1 LTFFLTK
8 IKLQINTQKQ
18 KKPRRATVGEH
29 WKTNLEA
36 VMHNKNSK
44 NFSQSQIHQYHL
56 PFQPNRK
63 YFTATPNMILDHPEL
78 DIYDQMLYIHI
89 KRIAGDNGQCWA
101 SIRYLAGKMKVSKY
115 RIQKSL
121 QKLLNLG
128 LIKHAGT
135 KKGKR
140 GRPKNV
146 YEIVDIW
153 ELNVNYYDNH
163 KNNGKTAETQSEVI
177 HNCNEGICPPH
188 EQTQTAKP
196 KKSIKNQQVKRKKRK
211 SKKNHIKE
219 EKQNSSSSRK
229 NDDDVDNS
237 IKPQPAQ
244 KEVITK
250 GEGLFSNIN
259 IQPLIDKF
267 GIDRVLFVM
276 DLINY
281 RYKYKLVSHPFKL
294 LLKILKDRYLIHN
307 EFYRFIR
314 GKNKGDSVPVLITC
328 KSCNHKGIAKLKV
341 GGKYSLPCSKCGT
354 FAEIDLIIK
363 L

>member
-1 LTFFLTK
+1 
-8 IKLQINTQKQ
+8 
-18 KKPRRATVGEH
+18 
-29 WKTNLEA
+29 
-36 VMHNKNSK
+36 MHNKNNK

-63 YFTATPNMILDHPEL
+63 YFAAIPNMILDHPEL

-89 KRIAGDNGQCWA
+89 KRIAGENGQCWA
-101 SIRYLAGKMKVSKY
+101 SIRYLAKKMKVSND
-115 RIQKSL
+115 RVIKSL
-121 QKLLNLG
+121 QKLLKLG
-128 LIKHAGT
+128 LIRHAGT
-135 KKGKR
+135 KKVKT
-140 GRPKNV
+140 RPRNV

-153 ELNVNYYDNH
+153 EMNLNYYSNH
-163 KNNGKTAETQSEVI
+163 QNNNTSETIENQEEVI
-177 HNCNEGICPPH
+177 HTQNNEVCSSGEQSQKVCSCS
-188 EQTQTAKP
+188 EQTQTPKP
-196 KKSIKNQQVKRKKRK
+196 KKSIKNQKLKRKNFKP
-211 SKKNHIKE
+211 KKNHIKE
-219 EKQNSSSSRK
+219 EKQKSSSSRK
-229 NDDDVDNS
+229 DDDDVDNS
-237 IKPQPAQ
+237 IKSQPAQ
-244 KEVITK
+244 EIITK

-328 KSCNHKGIAKLKV
+328 KSCNHEGIVELKV

-363 L
+363 P